1 MSLTKYAE
9 AELARIPHD
18 EDGLQSLMDKNIL
31 EIVDSLQVDSYCHP
45 WFVIAFLLDIIDFMN
60 YQLHCKKSSAYM
72 GVYLEND
79 I

>member
-31 EIVDSLQVDSYCHP
+31 EIVKIFGEQGHSG
-45 WFVIAFLLDIIDFMN
+45 FLRVMHFRFWSDCYVSNLSR
-60 YQLHCKKSSAYM
+60 H
-72 GVYLEND
+72 
-79 I
+79 

>member
-1 MSLTKYAE
+1 M
-9 AELARIPHD
+9 I
-18 EDGLQSLMDKNIL
+18 GLIQSIFSKNIL

-45 WFVIAFLLDIIDFMN
+45 LFVIVFLLGIIDFMN